1 MLSQNADDIMQ
12 TATSRIYLLILLF
25 KRGNVRKKT
34 TDSIEGKKVR
44 KKNFG
49 SYEISVE
56 HCFFAR
62 STGTPAGKAFIFA
75 SECI

>member
-1 MLSQNADDIMQ
+1 ML
-12 TATSRIYLLILLF
+12 
-25 KRGNVRKKT
+25 
-34 TDSIEGKKVR
+34 GKKPDSTGGKKGR

-56 HCFFAR
+56 HCFFAE
-62 STGTPAGKAFIFA
+62 STGAPAGKAFIFA